1 MSDRTIRIATI
12 VVLGGLY
19 VGLLGYSVLGYGGQ
33 PDSQSGASEATR
45 TVPPRVVHHDSDVDV
60 YGSRSVRS
68 GTQRGG
74 GVRGGK

>member
-1 MSDRTIRIATI
+1 MNDRTIRIATI

-19 VGLLGYSVLGYGGQ
+19 VGLLGYSVLGYGEE
-33 PDSQSGASEATR
+33 SGSESEASETTQ
-45 TVPPRVVHHDSDVDV
+45 TVPPRVVYHDNDVDV
-60 YGSRSVRS
+60 YESRSVRA